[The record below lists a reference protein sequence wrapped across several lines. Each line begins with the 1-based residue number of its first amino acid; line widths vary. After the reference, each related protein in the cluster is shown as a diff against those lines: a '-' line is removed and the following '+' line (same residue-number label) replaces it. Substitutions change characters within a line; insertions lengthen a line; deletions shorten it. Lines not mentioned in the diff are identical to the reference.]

1 MTMRSAAP
9 TGGMRYK
16 SPFRYPGGKAALA
29 DFVKAL
35 FRANRLLDGIYAEPY
50 VGGASVALA
59 LLFEEHASSIYINDI
74 DPAVY
79 SFWHATLNDTEE
91 LCRRIRDTR
100 VTSDEW
106 HRQRHVLQNVTTC
119 GVDLGFAAFFL
130 NRTNRSGIIAS
141 AGMIGGTQQTGLW
154 KLDARYN
161 APELAERVAR
171 IGRYADR
178 IHLSNLDAVQFLA
191 DVVTK
196 LPKRALVY
204 LDPPYYVKGRRR
216 LYANFYEPDD
226 HKAIA
231 DSLAKARY
239 HWIVSYDN
247 APDIRRL
254 YSRYRRVTYEL
265 RYTAAERQSGS
276 EVMFF
281 SPRLVVDS
289 SLLTLLPA
297 ASRLITPSPSSLH
310 ATRSVRS
317 APASKRSRAE

>member
-1 MTMRSAAP
+1 MSRPPSAAA
-9 TGGMRYK
+9 GGMRYK

-35 FRANRLLDGIYAEPY
+35 FRANDLLDGAYAEPY
-50 VGGASVALA
+50 AGGCSVALA
-59 LLFEEHASSIYINDI
+59 LLFEEHASTVYINDI

-79 SFWHATLNDTEE
+79 AFWHAALNDTDE

-100 VTSDEW
+100 VTPTEW
-106 HRQRHVLQNVTTC
+106 HRQRSTLHTLAEAST
-119 GVDLGFAAFFL
+119 DLGFAAFFL

-141 AGMIGGTQQTGLW
+141 AGMIGGTEQAGEW

-161 APELAERVAR
+161 ARELSERVAR

-178 IHLSNLDAVQFLA
+178 IHLSNLDALAFLKHIVPTMPA
-191 DVVTK
+191 RK
-196 LPKRALVY
+196 LVY

-216 LYANFYEPDD
+216 LYASFYKPGD

-231 DSLAKARY
+231 GALAKARF

-247 APDIRRL
+247 VVDIRAL
-254 YSRYRRVTYEL
+254 YSRYRRVTYKL
-265 RYTAAERQSGS
+265 RYTAAERQSGA

-281 SPRLVVDS
+281 SPNLVIDS
-289 SLLTLLPA
+289 SIWHLLPG
-297 ASRLITPSPSSLH
+297 ASRLI
-310 ATRSVRS
+310 
-317 APASKRSRAE
+317 APQAIQPKRQPLSRARLD